1 MSARV
6 PQIPTAEATLRR
18 HADVEET
25 RRRERYERETCIQLE
40 RAENAIKGS
49 LSMPIK
55 FRGNLHDEAVKEI
68 ESKGWK
74 VTNTYVA
81 RDTDGP
87 STQPTWEFTPA

>member
-1 MSARV
+1 
-6 PQIPTAEATLRR
+6 
-18 HADVEET
+18 
-25 RRRERYERETCIQLE
+25 
-40 RAENAIKGS
+40 
-49 LSMPIK
+49 MPIK